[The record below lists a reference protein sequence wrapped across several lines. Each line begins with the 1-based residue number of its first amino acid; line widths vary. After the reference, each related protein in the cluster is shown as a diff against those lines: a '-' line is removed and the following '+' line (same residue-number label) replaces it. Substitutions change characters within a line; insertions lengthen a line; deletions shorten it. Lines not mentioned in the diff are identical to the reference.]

1 MRDLDTIP
9 PISPA
14 DLMPVVALV
23 DNRSSLVWFQHRNTE
38 EPESLCQEL
47 DKACARGT
55 GVYERAAELDVG
67 EDGYSL
73 FDATDL
79 PALVP
84 GTTFDRDTLV
94 EKAPLLGHYR
104 RVAAAAVH

>member
-14 DLMPVVALV
+14 DLMPVAALV
-23 DNRSSLVWFQHRNTE
+23 DNRSSLVWFRPHNTE
-38 EPESLCQEL
+38 QPESLCQKV
-47 DKACARGT
+47 DKDCARGT

-67 EDGYSL
+67 DDGYSV

-79 PALVP
+79 PALAP

-94 EKAPLLGHYR
+94 EKALLLGHYR